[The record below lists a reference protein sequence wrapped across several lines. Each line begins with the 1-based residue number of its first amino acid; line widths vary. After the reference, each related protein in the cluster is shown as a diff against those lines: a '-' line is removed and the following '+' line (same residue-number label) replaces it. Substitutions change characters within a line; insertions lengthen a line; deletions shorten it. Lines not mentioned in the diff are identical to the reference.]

1 MSKLSPASKL
11 TGPAQFYEIYALKYA
26 GPLISQVA
34 MVFWNEGWDERIDRN
49 YYLWV
54 IKGRGETIVVDT
66 GTGTTFAAKLQL
78 KNYVN
83 PVDVLARMGV
93 TGSNVTRVIIT
104 HMHFD
109 HVGGMEMFPRAFPNA
124 IFYVQRKEFDFWT
137 RNPIAKRRPFAWL
150 SDELANRAVAALEG
164 TNRLKIVRGDQQIV
178 PGIELLLAPGH
189 TIGLQAVSVH
199 TQKGCA
205 IVASDC
211 AHIWKNIKE
220 DNPSS
225 LITDMIAWMESYDKL
240 RERGSSLDLIFPGHD
255 VMMLDNYPKVAQDV
269 TRLV

>member
-1 MSKLSPASKL
+1 MSEKRLVSRLNVS
-11 TGPAQFYEIYALKYA
+11 AQSYEIYALKYA
-26 GPLISQVA
+26 GPLTSKIA

-54 IKGRGETIVVDT
+54 VKGRGETIVVDT
-66 GTGTTFAAKLQL
+66 GTGTTFAAKNHL

-83 PVDVLARMGV
+83 PVEVLARIGV
-93 TGSNVTRVIIT
+93 TGSKVTRVIIT

-109 HVGGMEMFPRAFPNA
+109 HVGGMEMFPRAFPKA
-124 IFYVQRKEFDFWT
+124 VFYVQRKEFDFWT

-150 SDELANRAVAALEG
+150 ADELANHAVAALEG
-164 TNRLKIVRGDQQIV
+164 TIRLEIISGDQQIV

-189 TIGLQAVSVH
+189 TIGLQALSVH
-199 TQKGCA
+199 TEKGCA

-211 AHIWKNIKE
+211 AHISRNIRE

-240 RERGSSLDLIFPGHD
+240 RERSSSPDLIFPGHD
-255 VMMLDNYPKVAQDV
+255 LMMLDNYPRVAQDV